1 MHYVH
6 RYRGFQVFLLA
17 LLRFYVIF
25 NSIFRYSIS
34 LEDFLKFQ
42 QTMKGSSFLV
52 CEVFRSNFMLTSL
65 L

>member
-25 NSIFRYSIS
+25 SSMFRYSIS
-34 LEDFLKFQ
+34 LEDLFKFE

-52 CEVFRSNFMLTSL
+52 CEVSRSNFLLTD
-65 L
+65 

>member
-34 LEDFLKFQ
+34 LEDFLKLE

-52 CEVFRSNFMLTSL
+52 VCEVSRSNFLLTD
-65 L
+65 